1 MRSGR
6 DLQENRP
13 KQRRRLAAY
22 ARLALDSFL
31 QKGQFFCS
39 AGVEQDTGSSLP
51 NQILM
56 FGAYYGCR
64 GISHEGDVQILIHTA
79 FSLCIAG
86 FGFFILITVSAYV
99 ANLAAF
105 LTLSTTDD
113 VKTMDG
119 AVVASM
125 TVCVHPAI

>member
-1 MRSGR
+1 LIPLTVLAPFTLELWGLVIGIIVAASLLSLWFTDRSKEARMRSGR

-56 FGAYYGCR
+56 FGA
-64 GISHEGDVQILIHTA
+64 
-79 FSLCIAG
+79 
-86 FGFFILITVSAYV
+86 
-99 ANLAAF
+99 
-105 LTLSTTDD
+105 
-113 VKTMDG
+113 
-119 AVVASM
+119 
-125 TVCVHPAI
+125 